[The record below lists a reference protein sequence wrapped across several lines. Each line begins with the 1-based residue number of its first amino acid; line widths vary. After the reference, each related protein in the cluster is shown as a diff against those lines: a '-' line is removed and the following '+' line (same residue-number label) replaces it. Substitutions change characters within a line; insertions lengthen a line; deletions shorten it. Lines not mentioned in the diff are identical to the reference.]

1 MSFNRSSCLLVAS
14 AVLLAVS
21 TPLAAQQAT
30 PNAGKPPAPPAAN
43 PAPTLPAAPSQAG
56 PAADPALLRS
66 VSLSA
71 VFTEKGPQIV
81 SGMKWRVFRVELAGS
96 DAVKVTE
103 SDDPSPKFTLAPGH
117 YIVHA
122 AYGLAAVTKDITV
135 GRDAVQD
142 TLMLKAGGLQVE
154 ASVLDKPISPT
165 QLTARIML
173 IQPTG
178 ERRLIAEGVSATDII
193 RLPEG
198 RYYVECTYGDSNAAV
213 SAEISVTA
221 GKLTEATFH
230 QMAASLTLKLVSQPG
245 GEAIANT
252 AWSVLTPGGDVI
264 RESIGAFPSLILA
277 EGNYT
282 VVARHE
288 GRVYT
293 REFDVKA
300 GQDGDVE
307 VVAR

>member
-1 MSFNRSSCLLVAS
+1 MSFDRSIRILTAS
-14 AVLLAVS
+14 ALLAAL
-21 TPLAAQQAT
+21 PLPALAQNNAPPPAQVAPAAT
-30 PNAGKPPAPPAAN
+30 PAPAPAIPAV
-43 PAPTLPAAPSQAG
+43 
-56 PAADPALLRS
+56 DPAFLRS
-66 VSLSA
+66 VSLA
-71 VFTEKGPQIV
+71 AAFTDKGGQIT
-81 SGMKWRVFRVELAGS
+81 SGLKWRVFHIGSAGV

-103 SDDPSPKFTLAPGH
+103 SDDPSPKFMLPPGH

-135 GRDAVQD
+135 AKEALED
-142 TLMLKAGGLQVE
+142 TLVIKAGGLQVE
-154 ASVLDKPISPT
+154 ASVLDKPIPAT

-178 ERRLIAEGVSATDII
+178 ERRLIAEGVAATNII

-213 SAEISVTA
+213 SAEISITS

-300 GQDGDVE
+300 GEDGDVE

>member
-1 MSFNRSSCLLVAS
+1 MIAKTFPLLLTAT
-14 AVLLAVS
+14 LLA
-21 TPLAAQQAT
+21 
-30 PNAGKPPAPPAAN
+30 
-43 PAPTLPAAPSQAG
+43 LPAAAQT
-56 PAADPALLRS
+56 PASSDPAQAPAQIPAPAPATPAEPAPERK
-66 VSLSA
+66 VELSA
-71 VFTEKGPQIV
+71 TFGEKGPAIP
-81 SGMKWRVFRVELAGS
+81 SGLKWRVFRLGKGEA
-96 DAVKVTE
+96 DAVKVAE
-103 SDDPSPKFTLAPGH
+103 SDDSAPQFSLPAGR
-117 YIVHA
+117 YVIHA
-122 AYGLAAVTKDITV
+122 AYGLAAATKEIEVDKTPLKQGLVI
-135 GRDAVQD
+135 
-142 TLMLKAGGLQVE
+142 KAGGLQIE
-154 ASVLDKPISPT
+154 ASVLDKPIPAE
-165 QLTARIML
+165 QLTARVMV

-178 ERRLIAEGVSATDII
+178 ERRLIAEGVPATSIL

-198 RYYVECTYGDSNAAV
+198 RYFVECTYGESNATV
-213 SAEISVTA
+213 SAEITIAA

-230 QMAASLTLKLVSQPG
+230 QMAATLTLKLVSQAG

-300 GQDGDVE
+300 GHDGDVE
-307 VVAR
+307 VIAR

>member
-1 MSFNRSSCLLVAS
+1 MIFDRPFRALVAS
-14 AVLLAVS
+14 TCFLALS
-21 TPLAAQQAT
+21 LPALAQTETPAPAQS
-30 PNAGKPPAPPAAN
+30 PSPAPPSVAPNTA
-43 PAPTLPAAPSQAG
+43 PAQIAPAV
-56 PAADPALLRS
+56 DPATLRS
-66 VSLSA
+66 VTLA
-71 VFTEKGPQIV
+71 AAFTDKGGQIT
-81 SGMKWRVFRVELAGS
+81 SGLKWRVFHIEAAGA

-103 SDDPSPKFTLAPGH
+103 SDDPTPKFMLPPGR
-117 YIVHA
+117 YVVHA
-122 AYGLAAVTKDITV
+122 AYGLAAITKEITV
-135 GRDAVQD
+135 AKQALED
-142 TLMLKAGGLQVE
+142 TLVIKAGGLQVE
-154 ASVLDKPISPT
+154 ASVLDKPIPAA

-178 ERRLIAEGVSATDII
+178 ERRLIAEGVSATTII

-213 SAEISVTA
+213 SAEISITA

-300 GQDGDVE
+300 GEDGDVE